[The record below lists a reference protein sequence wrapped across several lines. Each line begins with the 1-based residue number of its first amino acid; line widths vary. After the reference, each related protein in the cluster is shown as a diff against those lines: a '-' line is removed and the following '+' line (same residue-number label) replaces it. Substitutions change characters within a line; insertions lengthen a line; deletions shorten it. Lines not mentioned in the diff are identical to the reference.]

1 MTTGDAM
8 TRYIVR
14 RSLEFIPLLFVISLL
29 LFILLQIIPG
39 GQLAAYAN
47 NPNVTNA
54 DLARL
59 EQQLG
64 VNDPLPI
71 RYIRWLGDVLH
82 GDWGYSMYTQRPALQ
97 EVGERLPNTV
107 YLMGSAFVIALL
119 IAIPIGLI
127 AALSPYSIFDT
138 LTTTIA
144 FVGQSIPTF
153 WFGLILIVVF
163 HSTLTNPLT
172 GEPLLPGGGMSTLG
186 APFSLSDWLAHLA
199 LPVVMLALYQSTQIV
214 RFMRASMLDVIHQDF
229 VRTARSKGLGE
240 NAVMLRHAFKSAA
253 LPLITILALDLP
265 SLFNGA
271 VFTETI
277 FSWPGMGRLFITSAS
292 QFDYPVLM
300 AILVINAALILLLN
314 LLADIAYATV
324 DPRIRFA

>member
-1 MTTGDAM
+1 M

-14 RSLEFIPLLFVISLL
+14 RLLEFIPLLFFISLL
-29 LFILLQIIPG
+29 LYTLLQIIPG
-39 GQLAAYAN
+39 GQFAAYAN
-47 NPNVTNA
+47 DPNITAA
-54 DLARL
+54 DLERL

-64 VNDPLPI
+64 ANDPLPI
-71 RYIRWLGDVLH
+71 QYVRWLGNVLH
-82 GDWGYSMYTQRPALQ
+82 GDWGYSIYTQRPALQ
-97 EVGERLPNTV
+97 EIGERLPNTI
-107 YLMGSAFVIALL
+107 YLMGSAFVLALL

-127 AALSPYSIFDT
+127 AALRPYSVFDT

-144 FVGQSIPTF
+144 FAGQSIPIF

-172 GEPLLPGGGMSTLG
+172 GEPLLPGAGMSTLG

-199 LPVVMLALYQSTQIV
+199 LPVSMLALYQSAQIV
-214 RFMRASMLDVIHQDF
+214 RFMRASVLDVIHQDF
-229 VRTARSKGLGE
+229 VRTARAKGLAE
-240 NAVMLRHAFKSAA
+240 STVVLRHAFKNAA
-253 LPLITILALDLP
+253 LPLVTILALDLP

-271 VFTETI
+271 VFAETI

-300 AILVINAALILLLN
+300 AVLVINAALILFFN
-314 LLADIAYATV
+314 LVADIAYAIV

>member
-1 MTTGDAM
+1 M
-8 TRYIVR
+8 TRYVVR
-14 RSLEFIPLLFVISLL
+14 RLLEFIPLLFVISLL

-39 GQLAAYAN
+39 GQFAAYAN
-47 NPNVTNA
+47 NPDVSAA

-59 EQQLG
+59 EQELG
-64 VNDPLPI
+64 LNDPLPVQ
-71 RYIRWLGDVLH
+71 YVRWLGNVLH
-82 GDWGYSMYTQRPALQ
+82 GDWGFSIYTQRPALQ
-97 EVGERLPNTV
+97 EVGERLPNTI
-107 YLMGSAFVIALL
+107 YLMGSAFVVALL

-127 AALSPYSIFDT
+127 AALRPYSIFDA

-144 FVGQSIPTF
+144 FAGQSVPTF

-163 HSTLTNPLT
+163 HSTLTNPMT
-172 GEPLLPGGGMSTLG
+172 GAPLLPGGGMSTLG

-199 LPVVMLALYQSTQIV
+199 LPVVMLALFQSAQIV
-214 RFMRASMLDVIHQDF
+214 RYMRASMLDVINQDF
-229 VRTARSKGLGE
+229 IRTARAKGLAE
-240 NAVMLRHAFKSAA
+240 NAVVLRHAFKNAA
-253 LPLITILALDLP
+253 LPLITILALELP

-271 VFTETI
+271 VFAETI

-300 AILVINAALILLLN
+300 AILVINAAWILFFN
-314 LLADIAYATV
+314 LLADIAYAIV